1 MAAEKSAT
9 VKKAVKPLTFQVQ
22 VTVSKVNE
30 NGTFS
35 GLEAKIVKAPADV
48 DAVVKAPPMAGGA
61 MFLQAQSLKGITI
74 LEDGGNS
81 KAPKAKLF

>member
-1 MAAEKSAT
+1 
-9 VKKAVKPLTFQVQ
+9 
-22 VTVSKVNE
+22 
-30 NGTFS
+30 
-35 GLEAKIVKAPADV
+35 
-48 DAVVKAPPMAGGA
+48 MAGGA

>member
-9 VKKAVKPLTFQVQ
+9 VKKAVKPLTFTVQ
-22 VTVSKVNE
+22 VTVNRVNE

-35 GLEAKIVKAPADV
+35 GVEAKIIKSPVDV

-74 LEDGGNS
+74 LEEGATA

>member
-1 MAAEKSAT
+1 MAEKTAT

-35 GLEAKIVKAPADV
+35 GIEAKITKAPADV
-48 DAVVKAPPMAGGA
+48 DAVIKAPPMAGGA
-61 MFLQAQSLKGITI
+61 MFLQASSLKGITI

>member
-1 MAAEKSAT
+1 MAQEKSAT

-48 DAVVKAPPMAGGA
+48 DAVDQGPARWRAVRCSFRLRA
-61 MFLQAQSLKGITI
+61 
-74 LEDGGNS
+74 
-81 KAPKAKLF
+81 

>member
-1 MAAEKSAT
+1 
-9 VKKAVKPLTFQVQ
+9 
-22 VTVSKVNE
+22 VNE

>member
-1 MAAEKSAT
+1 MAEKTAT

-35 GLEAKIVKAPADV
+35 GIEAKIEWVTEPQVMNEFPYEGRKAGLIRGPAGELV
-48 DAVVKAPPMAGGA
+48 EV
-61 MFLQAQSLKGITI
+61 I
-74 LEDGGNS
+74 LTD
-81 KAPKAKLF
+81 

>member
-1 MAAEKSAT
+1 MAEKTAT
-9 VKKAVKPLTFQVQ
+9 AKKAVKPLTFQVQ

-35 GLEAKIVKAPADV
+35 GIEAKVTKAPADV
-48 DAVVKAPPMAGGA
+48 DVVVKAPPMAGGA

-74 LEDGGNS
+74 LEETAA